1 MALNQET
8 IKNLSTLA
16 RLRLPQE
23 REEKILSDL
32 QSILDWVEQLKEVNI
47 EGMEPL
53 VSVTQGNAPMRQD
66 VVTDGGLQKEL
77 MMNAPEEIQGFYVVP
92 KVVK

>member
-1 MALNQET
+1 MALNQQT
-8 IKNLSTLA
+8 IQNLSWLA
-16 RLRLPQE
+16 RLKLPAE
-23 REEKILSDL
+23 REGKILNDL

-47 EGMEPL
+47 DGVEPL

-66 VVTDGGLQKEL
+66 EVTDGGLQCEL
-77 MMNAPEEIQGFYVVP
+77 MQNAPEEIQGFYVVP